1 MILGTGYLHEDLFD
15 KINGHLE
22 RTIFF
27 SRNSQQGGLLLSSEP
42 LLTFI
47 SPPLPY
53 FIESNRKTYSP
64 GGEHPNRRN
73 IGVFDLLFVH
83 SGTLYVGEETNSWAV
98 GPGQMLI
105 LRPDLWHYSVQPC
118 TEETVFDWVHFQT
131 SGPWEELSGNN
142 CGTLRGDY
150 YSYAIRLP
158 KMMTVTYPEE
168 AISLF
173 SKLHDAAQGTSND
186 AFWQRQQWFLHLLQL
201 FDEGWRKDAAKA
213 PIAVAEEAAAF
224 LKLHFRTSVTNGKLG
239 EALGLHP
246 NYIARCM
253 GEVFD
258 CTPQQYLLSYR
269 LDQAKLML
277 MKTNWPISRI
287 ADETGFKQTPHFSRS
302 FSEHIGITP
311 LLYRK
316 RYTGAAVPR
325 NVSSFKDEIE
335 D

>member
-1 MILGTGYLHEDLFD
+1 M
-15 KINGHLE
+15 
-22 RTIFF
+22 
-27 SRNSQQGGLLLSSEP
+27 SSEP
-42 LLTFI
+42 LLTFL

-53 FIESNRKTYSP
+53 FIESNRGTYP
-64 GGEHPNRRN
+64 KGGEHPNRRN

-83 SGTLYVGEETNSWAV
+83 SGTLYVGEESSTWEV

-105 LRPDLWHYSVQPC
+105 LRPDRWHYPTKPC

-131 SGPWEELSGNN
+131 AGPWEELGSAN

-158 KMMTVTYPEE
+158 RTMTFSYPEE

-173 SKLHDAAQGTSND
+173 GKLHDAAIGTSHA

-201 FDEGWRKDAAKA
+201 FDEGWRSDAAKA
-213 PIAVAEEAAAF
+213 PIAVAEEAAAY
-224 LKLHFRTSVTNGKLG
+224 LKMNFRTTVTNGKLG
-239 EALGLHP
+239 EVMGLHP

-269 LDQAKLML
+269 MDQAKLML

-302 FSEHIGITP
+302 FAEHVGITP
-311 LLYRK
+311 LSYRK
-316 RYTGAAVPR
+316 RFTGSALSRPV
-325 NVSSFKDEIE
+325 VSDNDDDIE
-335 D
+335 

>member
-1 MILGTGYLHEDLFD
+1 M
-15 KINGHLE
+15 
-22 RTIFF
+22 
-27 SRNSQQGGLLLSSEP
+27 SSDP
-42 LLTFI
+42 LLTFL

-64 GGEHPNRRN
+64 GGKHPNRRN

-83 SGTLYVGEETNSWAV
+83 SGTLYIGEESRTWAL
-98 GPGQMLI
+98 GPGQMVI
-105 LRPDLWHYSVQPC
+105 LRPDRWHYPVKPC
-118 TEETVFDWVHFQT
+118 TENTVLDWVHFQT
-131 SGPWEELSGNN
+131 SGPWEELVENN
-142 CGTLRGDY
+142 SGTLRGDY

-158 KMMTVTYPEE
+158 KTMTLGFPEE

-173 SKLHDAAQGTSND
+173 GKLHEAAMGTSHA

-201 FDEGWRKDAAKA
+201 FDEGWRSDAAKA
-213 PIAVAEEAAAF
+213 PIAVAEEAAAY
-224 LKLHFRTSVTNGKLG
+224 LKLHFRTSVTNRKLG

-253 GEVFD
+253 SEVFD

-277 MKTNWPISRI
+277 LKTNWPISRI
-287 ADETGFKQTPHFSRS
+287 ANETGFKQTPHFSRS
-302 FSEHIGITP
+302 FSDHIGITP

-316 RYTGAAVPR
+316 RYTGTSISK
-325 NVSSFKDEIE
+325 NVSRLDAEE
-335 D
+335 